1 MLTRKNVAMLL
12 AEVLGTAILTFSVLA
27 ISKSAIGIAYF
38 AAIGVGLTLS
48 VLVMALG
55 STSGAHL
62 NPAVTLGLWT
72 LRRVNTLKALLYI
85 VAQFVG
91 ALVAFRLYEYLT
103 ARTLENIAGPEFA
116 WPVLVAELVGTA
128 IFGFGIASALLQKYE
143 GGKLALTIGGSLAV
157 GILVA
162 GVASNGV
169 LNPAIALGIQS
180 WDKAYVIGPIVGSVV
195 GMNLYA
201 MLFAGENMLISIP
214 SATKKKSTSKKK

>member
-27 ISKSAIGIAYF
+27 IIKSAIGIPYF

-48 VLVMALG
+48 ILVLALG

-62 NPAVTLGLWT
+62 NPAVTLGQWT
-72 LRRVNTLKALLYI
+72 LRKIDTVNAFLYI
-85 VAQFVG
+85 VAQFAG

-103 ARTLENIAGPEFA
+103 ARTLENIAGPEFQ
-116 WPVLVAELVGTA
+116 WTVLVAELVGTA
-128 IFGFGIASALLQKYE
+128 IFGFGIAAAIYQKYE
-143 GGKLALTIGGSLAV
+143 GGKLALTVGGSLAV

-180 WDKAYVIGPIVGSVV
+180 WDKAYVVGPIVGSVV

-201 MLFAGENMLISIP
+201 MLFAGDTSLVKVPAKAKKTSR
-214 SATKKKSTSKKK
+214 KKK